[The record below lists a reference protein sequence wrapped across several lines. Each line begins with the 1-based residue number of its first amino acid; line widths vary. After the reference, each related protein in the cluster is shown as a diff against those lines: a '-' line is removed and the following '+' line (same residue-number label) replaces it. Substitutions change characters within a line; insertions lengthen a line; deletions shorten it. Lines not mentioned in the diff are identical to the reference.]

1 MGKPESKKPNGTA
14 PAEHAPKTA
23 PAPSA
28 PAKGNVG
35 AKVGC
40 AASGCKGKDQRYNFC
55 DEHFRQFKFGLITK
69 SGDPVSD
76 YEKKFEH
83 YQHWLKSQKV
93 A

>member
-1 MGKPESKKPNGTA
+1 MGKPDSKKPEGA
-14 PAEHAPKTA
+14 PVDHAHKAP

-28 PAKGNVG
+28 SSKGGAG

-40 AASGCKGKDQRYNFC
+40 AASGCKGKDVRHNFC

-69 SGDPVSD
+69 GGEPVSD
-76 YEKKFEH
+76 YEKKLEH